1 MFRRLNP
8 QAAPLSP
15 LSSGECHRSL
25 PRAWWR
31 GAAPCHHRADPGEP
45 SLRSC
50 AGDSASWP
58 SRIPKLGAAGSHGCV
73 GGREVSPLRAGFLM
87 TAELQCCVHETF
99 LKSLG
104 CFSAAIAVPATKDGT
119 SLQAWRLTSAAW
131 KLLQALRSMSVANP
145 GFLLPR
151 GVKAA
156 LPHVAEAAVKRSGC
170 PVRLLQ
176 RHPAAPQA
184 VCGPGCGA
192 DPKEVGVSSALALCG
207 CPGGS
212 RGR

>member
-1 MFRRLNP
+1 MTRELETKFVLKKKKNLYQTCSAEQRAVKQVLCWHQQEWECKIHMGCNEIFTDLVWEGNSCQQGNVKVLKMFSYETGTFVSWRNVAEMFRRLNP

-15 LSSGECHRSL
+15 LSSSECHRLL

-31 GAAPCHHRADPGEP
+31 GAAPCHHRAGPGEP
-45 SLRSC
+45 SPRSC
-50 AGDSASWP
+50 ADGSASWP

-119 SLQAWRLTSAAW
+119 SLQA
-131 KLLQALRSMSVANP
+131 
-145 GFLLPR
+145 
-151 GVKAA
+151 
-156 LPHVAEAAVKRSGC
+156 
-170 PVRLLQ
+170 
-176 RHPAAPQA
+176 
-184 VCGPGCGA
+184 
-192 DPKEVGVSSALALCG
+192 
-207 CPGGS
+207 
-212 RGR
+212 